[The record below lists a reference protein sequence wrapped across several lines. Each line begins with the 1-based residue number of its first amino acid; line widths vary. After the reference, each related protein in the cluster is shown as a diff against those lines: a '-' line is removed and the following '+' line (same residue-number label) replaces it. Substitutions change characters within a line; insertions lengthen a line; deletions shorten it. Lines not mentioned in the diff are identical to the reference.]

1 MRIRNRTHFLI
12 MIWHH
17 EISLIYVG
25 CVVEPVTFLIERR
38 LVEGIDLFLSKNR
51 TFFLEDKQHF
61 DRIPIRN
68 LMLIGNLIFFV
79 RFECGST

>member
-1 MRIRNRTHFLI
+1 MRIRNRTHILI

-38 LVEGIDLFLSKNR
+38 LVKELICFCLRIKHFLGR
-51 TFFLEDKQHF
+51 QPTF
-61 DRIPIRN
+61 
-68 LMLIGNLIFFV
+68 
-79 RFECGST
+79 